1 MQSLAT
7 IIEESIRSHNSE
19 LQLFPRITENDVYM
33 AIRQVMRD
41 NPDIFWFS
49 HQWCYSRDDAKAHF
63 RYTIDEKHS
72 QKITALIDDVVQ
84 NDFKLE
90 YVRSLSVKEQMMY
103 VYKWI
108 ALYCN
113 YTIHSAHNQ
122 TIYSVFVHRHS
133 VCTGIAKAAQYLLK
147 LLCIE
152 SRLVFG
158 KMNNSGKDSR
168 HCWLI
173 VNIEGRWYHLDPT
186 FAIPETEHL
195 LHQCG
200 VQPAKGDDSLF
211 YNFFCVDTDTIKQ
224 SHAIEEL
231 EMLPVCKENM
241 DYTILQK
248 INVSPSRNGCSTGL
262 GCLLSNVGS
271 TADIYLAHNEDKY
284 DRHRFVAKVFRDD
297 ENHELLRKE
306 LIVMRECAG
315 PHLLRAGGSDF
326 SKGILYMEQATPLSD
341 LLASHYYKLTLKGF
355 CNLLTDIASGLKEL
369 QDHGIFY
376 RDIHLNNIYLYE
388 DSLLGKLT
396 YKLGDFGS
404 CTFTDKDDK
413 YAGLTDRGGVGSK
426 WYMAPETW
434 NEGIFDERSSVYG
447 VGMIAY
453 YLLND
458 LYPPFWQEYGEE
470 SLGIR
475 MQSHRLPT
483 PSNLQERECCKFRMD
498 FIFKS
503 LNNAPSERYQTLS
516 ELIDAINECKQVNL
530 DRLLIEGS
538 QFKTVDRKPMAETF
552 CSTCEVNPSVKVS
565 NGEVGVATVDIDGES
580 NDDVLLVD
588 GNADGQLDS
597 FDTTDTSSQIN
608 DFATTCGG
616 RSNNY
621 DGLTS
626 VDAVEFAR
634 PSLHKDDFA
643 RTCIPYSPK
652 NAAPYDEN
660 RQQDKHSE
668 SYFPFGSNSSSR
680 TSSDRLV
687 RCAPQSSPK
696 NAAPYDENRQQDKH
710 SESYFPFGSNGSSRT
725 SLDWPV
731 YGAPKSSPAPS
742 SRPSKGMF
750 GKIKDLI
757 FGKSENPTP
766 TTPIERKPIAEKVNS
781 SIFAPSE
788 AKRGDYLMV
797 QVFLYK
803 DGEECV
809 VACKAAEVDPD
820 ARRQNY
826 TPLSVKLMDGDKV
839 KVKLMMSGK
848 GIEVDE
854 PIQEMIWQRH
864 YTDCQFGVFV
874 PEEYKPSSMLGTVI
888 MTVNDVPCGRM
899 MFKTKIVRQP
909 QKLYAKIESKV
920 FHKIFISYSHK
931 DEATVKYFAKA
942 YQAQGVDY
950 FFDRHYLKA
959 GDVYPLMIREYIN
972 SADLF
977 ILCWSKNAAESD
989 YVQLERQQALALAF
1003 PQKDMEQATL
1013 SIHPISIEPHA
1024 DYPSDMKEVY
1034 NFEEI

>member
-1 MQSLAT
+1 MGA
-7 IIEESIRSHNSE
+7 IINIIVQAIRSSATSVE
-19 LQLFPRITENDVYM
+19 VPSTSTENDVYM

-49 HQWCYSRDDAKAHF
+49 HQWHYSQEKCTVSL
-63 RYTIDEKHS
+63 RYTIDKERCEKIKA
-72 QKITALIDDVVQ
+72 QIDDVVQ
-84 NDFKLE
+84 KDFKLSH
-90 YVRSLSVKEQMMY
+90 VRALSIKKQVIY

-113 YTIHSAHNQ
+113 YSIHSAHNQ

-147 LLCIE
+147 LLGIE

-158 KMNNSGKDSR
+158 KMNNSAEDSR

-173 VNIEGRWYHLDPT
+173 VNIEGQWYHFDPT
-186 FAIPETEHL
+186 FALPETEHL

-200 VQPAKGDDSLF
+200 VQPVKGDDLLF
-211 YNFFCVDTDTIKQ
+211 YNFFCVDTDIIKQ
-224 SHAIEEL
+224 SRTIEEEEL
-231 EMLPVCKENM
+231 LPLCNENI
-241 DYTILQK
+241 DHTVLQNIK
-248 INVSPSRNGCSTGL
+248 VTPSRNGDSAGV
-262 GCLLSNVGS
+262 GCLLSDMDT
-271 TADIYLAHNEDKY
+271 TADIYLAHNEDKH
-284 DRHRFVAKVFRDD
+284 DRHRFVAKVFWDD

-315 PHLLRAGGSDF
+315 PHLLRAGGADF
-326 SKGILYMEQATPLSD
+326 SNGILYMEQATPLSE
-341 LLASHYYKLTLKGF
+341 LLASHYDKLTLKGF
-355 CNLLTDIASGLKEL
+355 CNLLIDIASGLKEL
-369 QDHGIFY
+369 LDHGILY
-376 RDIHLNNIYLYE
+376 RDIHLNNVYLYE
-388 DSLLGKLT
+388 DPLLGKLT

-404 CTFTDKDDK
+404 CTFFKKDGNF
-413 YAGLTDRGGVGSK
+413 AGLTERGGVGSK

-434 NEGIFDERSSVYG
+434 NEGLFDERSAVYG

-453 YLLND
+453 YLLNN

-470 SLGIR
+470 SLGIL

-483 PSNLQERECCKFRMD
+483 PSKLQEGELCNLRMD

-503 LNNAPSERYQTLS
+503 LSYDSSERYQTLS
-516 ELIDAINECKQVNL
+516 ELIDAINECKQANQ

-538 QFKTVDRKPMAETF
+538 EFKTMHKKPKAETF
-552 CSTCEVNPSVKVS
+552 CSTCEINPSVIVS
-565 NGEVGVATVDIDGES
+565 NGEVDVAIVDIDGES
-580 NDDVLLVD
+580 NADILLID
-588 GNADGQLDS
+588 SNADGHIDS
-597 FDTTDTSSQIN
+597 FDATDKSSQVN

-616 RSNNY
+616 GWNDY
-621 DGLTS
+621 DDLTS
-626 VDAVEFAR
+626 DDAVEFAK
-634 PSLHKDDFA
+634 PSRQIIGDFA
-643 RTCIPYSPK
+643 TTCIPCSPN
-652 NAAPYDEN
+652 NAAPNAEN
-660 RQQDKHSE
+660 RQQDKISE
-668 SYFPFGSNSSSR
+668 SYFPCGSNISSR
-680 TSSDRLV
+680 TSSDSPV
-687 RCAPQSSPK
+687 RCAPAPQSSP
-696 NAAPYDENRQQDKH
+696 
-710 SESYFPFGSNGSSRT
+710 
-725 SLDWPV
+725 V
-731 YGAPKSSPAPS
+731 PS
-742 SRPSKGMF
+742 SQSSKGLF

-788 AKRGDYLMV
+788 AKRGDYMMV

-803 DGEECV
+803 DDEERA
-809 VACKAAEVDPD
+809 VACKAADVDSD

-826 TPLSVKLMDGDKV
+826 TPLSVKLKDGDRV
-839 KVKLMMSGK
+839 KAKLTMSGK

-854 PIQEMIWQRH
+854 PIEEMIWQGH

-874 PEEYKPSSMLGTVI
+874 PEDYKLFSMMGTVMLAI
-888 MTVNDVPCGRM
+888 NDIPCGRM
-899 MFKTKIVRQP
+899 MFKTKIVSQP
-909 QKLYAKIESKV
+909 QKLYAKIESKA
-920 FHKIFISYSHK
+920 FQKIFISYSHK

-942 YQAQGVDY
+942 FQAQGVDY

-959 GDVYPLMIREYIN
+959 GDVYPLKIKEYIN

-1013 SIHPISIEPHA
+1013 SIHPISIEPYA

>member
-7 IIEESIRSHNSE
+7 IIEEAIRSHNSE
-19 LQLFPRITENDVYM
+19 LQLFPRITENDVYH
-33 AIRQVMRD
+33 AIRQVLRE

-49 HQWCYSRDDAKAHF
+49 HQWHYSQENATVRF
-63 RYTIDEKHS
+63 RYTIDKEHS
-72 QKITALIDDVVQ
+72 KKIKAQIDDVVH
-84 NDFKLE
+84 NDFKLD
-90 YVRSLSVKEQMMY
+90 YVRSLSVKEQVMY

-122 TIYSVFVHRHS
+122 TNYSVFVHRHS

-147 LLCIE
+147 LLNIE

-158 KMNNSGKDSR
+158 KMKNSEKDSR

-173 VNIEGRWYHLDPT
+173 VNIEGQWYHLDPT

-200 VQPAKGDDSLF
+200 VQPAKGDNLLF
-211 YNFFCVDTDTIKQ
+211 YNFFCVDTETIMQ
-224 SHAIEEL
+224 SRTIEEPEL
-231 EMLPVCKENM
+231 LPVCSEKM
-241 DYTILQK
+241 DYTILQN
-248 INVSPSRNGCSTGL
+248 INVTPSRNGNYAGL
-262 GCLLSNVGS
+262 GCLLSDVGT

-284 DRHRFVAKVFRDD
+284 DRHRFVAKVFRND

-326 SKGILYMEQATPLSD
+326 SKGILYMEQATPLSE

-355 CNLLTDIASGLKEL
+355 CNLLIDIASGLKEL
-369 QDHGIFY
+369 LDHGILY

-388 DSLLGKLT
+388 DPLLGKLT

-404 CTFTDKDDK
+404 CTFVDKDGK
-413 YAGLTDRGGVGSK
+413 FAGLTERGGVGSK

-434 NEGIFDERSSVYG
+434 NEGTFDERSAVYG

-458 LYPPFWQEYGEE
+458 LYPPFWQEYGEA

-475 MQSHRLPT
+475 MQSHRLPM
-483 PSNLQERECCKFRMD
+483 PSKFKEGEFSKLRMD

-503 LNNAPSERYQTLS
+503 LSYGPSERYQSLS
-516 ELIDAINECKQVNL
+516 ELIDVINECKQANQ
-530 DRLLIEGS
+530 DRLLIESS
-538 QFKTVDRKPMAETF
+538 QFKTVDRKPKAETF
-552 CSTCEVNPSVKVS
+552 CSTCEVNPSVIVS
-565 NGEVGVATVDIDGES
+565 NGEGDVAIVDIDGES
-580 NDDVLLVD
+580 NAEVLLVD
-588 GNADGQLDS
+588 NNADGHLDS
-597 FDTTDTSSQIN
+597 FDTTDTSSLIN

-616 RSNNY
+616 SWNHY
-621 DGLTS
+621 DDPTNDYVVDSAATS
-626 VDAVEFAR
+626 QHR
-634 PSLHKDDFA
+634 IDDFA
-643 RTCIPYSPK
+643 TTCLPNI
-652 NAAPYDEN
+652 AGPYDDDN
-660 RQQDKHSE
+660 KQQNKYTE
-668 SYFPFGSNSSSR
+668 KYFPLGKNNSSS
-680 TSSDRLV
+680 TSAEKNVCS
-687 RCAPQSSPK
+687 ASQSPK
-696 NAAPYDENRQQDKH
+696 
-710 SESYFPFGSNGSSRT
+710 G
-725 SLDWPV
+725 L
-731 YGAPKSSPAPS
+731 
-742 SRPSKGMF
+742 F
-750 GKIKDLI
+750 GKLKNLI
-757 FGKSENPTP
+757 FGKTEKHNPATNNN
-766 TTPIERKPIAEKVNS
+766 RKPLVEKVNS
-781 SIFAPSE
+781 SIFASSE
-788 AKRGDYLMV
+788 TKRGDYMMV

-803 DGEECV
+803 DDEERA

-820 ARRQNY
+820 ARRQNF
-826 TPLSVKLMDGDKV
+826 TPLSVKLKDGDRV

-848 GIEVDE
+848 GIEVDD
-854 PIQEMIWQRH
+854 PIQEMIWQGH

-874 PEEYKPSSMLGTVI
+874 PEDYKPSSMMGTI
-888 MTVNDVPCGRM
+888 MLTVNDIPCGRM
-899 MFKTKIVRQP
+899 MFKTKIVSQP
-909 QKLYAKIESKV
+909 QKLYAKIESKA
-920 FHKIFISYSHK
+920 FQKIFISYSHK

-942 YQAQGVDY
+942 FQAQGVDY

-959 GDVYPLMIREYIN
+959 GDVYPLKIKEYIN

-1003 PQKDMEQATL
+1003 PQKDMEHATL

-1024 DYPSDMKEVY
+1024 DFPNDMKEVY